1 MPAMI
6 TTEERRSEPR
16 IDANTSVLIT
26 PLAAVGTRLH
36 GSVVNVSTRGVRVRC
51 NKDLKELPRA
61 GEVCRVQSGGD
72 LMLCE
77 VRNSAVTEAGADLG
91 LQIVHW
97 GGAGELKRLLA
108 ETAGRNR

>member
-1 MPAMI
+1 
-6 TTEERRSEPR
+6 
-16 IDANTSVLIT
+16 
-26 PLAAVGTRLH
+26 
-36 GSVVNVSTRGVRVRC
+36 
-51 NKDLKELPRA
+51 
-61 GEVCRVQSGGD
+61 
-72 LMLCE
+72 MLCE